1 MTAKPPL
8 ALDGTE
14 SAIVKAI
21 LARHVPGAVVWVF
34 GSRATGKAK
43 KYSDLDLCIK
53 ASHTLGLDVM
63 SALAEDFSESDL
75 PLKVDLV
82 DWDSI
87 SDAFKAI
94 IDRDKVLLGDLSG
107 IPPNQ

>member
-8 ALDGTE
+8 ALDEAQLAMVT
-14 SAIVKAI
+14 AI
-21 LARHVPGAVVWVF
+21 LARHVPNAVVWAF
-34 GSRATGKAK
+34 GSRATGRSK

-53 ASHTLGLDVM
+53 ASHPLSLDVM

-75 PLKVDLV
+75 PWKVDLV
-82 DWDSI
+82 DWHSI

-94 IDRDKVLLGDLSG
+94 IDRDQLLLQQPDC
-107 IPPNQ
+107 QA

>member
-1 MTAKPPL
+1 MIAKPLL
-8 ALDGTE
+8 AIDGAE
-14 SAIVKAI
+14 LAVVKAI
-21 LARHVPGAVVWVF
+21 LAKHIPDAVVWVF

-53 ASHTLGLDVM
+53 ALRPLDLNVM

-75 PLKVDLV
+75 PWKVDLV
-82 DWDSI
+82 DWHGI

-94 IDRDKVLLGDLSG
+94 IDRDQLLLQQPDC
-107 IPPNQ
+107 QA

>member
-14 SAIVKAI
+14 LAIVKAI
-21 LARHVPGAVVWVF
+21 LARHVPDAVVWVF

-53 ASHTLGLDVM
+53 
-63 SALAEDFSESDL
+63 E
-75 PLKVDLV
+75 
-82 DWDSI
+82 
-87 SDAFKAI
+87 
-94 IDRDKVLLGDLSG
+94 
-107 IPPNQ
+107 PPIGP

>member
-14 SAIVKAI
+14 LAIVKAI
-21 LARHVPGAVVWVF
+21 LARHVPDATVWVF
-34 GSRATGKAK
+34 GSRATGNAK

-53 ASHTLGLDVM
+53 ANQALGLGVM
-63 SALAEDFSESDL
+63 SAMAEDFSESDL
-75 PLKVDLV
+75 PWKVDVV
-82 DWDSI
+82 DWFSV

-94 IDRDKVLLGDLSG
+94 IGRDKVLLSEPSDRL
-107 IPPNQ
+107 